1 MAIFIIGKSKCSICD
16 QVLAP
21 DQKRIATTHFIE
33 SPSHPLWRYSDSN
46 MHYDCFQ
53 DWAMREEFVSLYN
66 STIGRIRWGNGTRHE
81 MASDGVVRSV
91 PAA

>member
-1 MAIFIIGKSKCSICD
+1 
-16 QVLAP
+16 
-21 DQKRIATTHFIE
+21 
-33 SPSHPLWRYSDSN
+33 

-53 DWAMREEFVSLYN
+53 GWAMREEFVSLYN